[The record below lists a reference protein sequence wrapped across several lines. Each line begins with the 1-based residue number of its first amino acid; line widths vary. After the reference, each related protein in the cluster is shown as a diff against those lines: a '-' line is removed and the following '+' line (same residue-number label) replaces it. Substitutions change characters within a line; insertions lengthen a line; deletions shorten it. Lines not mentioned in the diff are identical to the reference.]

1 MKTSIRAGLAFG
13 SFGVGVWVITNN
25 THVSSLGLFG
35 NQRGS
40 MVEDGF
46 IIFDVLGHIFGASV
60 IFGICF
66 LCGLSVFWL
75 TSQMRRFFRGKDG

>member
-1 MKTSIRAGLAFG
+1 MKTSIRCGLAFG

-46 IIFDVLGHIFGASV
+46 IIFDVLGHIFRSIGDIRDLFSLRLFRVLVDFANAS
-60 IFGICF
+60 
-66 LCGLSVFWL
+66 
-75 TSQMRRFFRGKDG
+75 FFRGRDE